1 MFAFLC
7 NSSGLIVEAEIRVQR
22 YLRSLKN
29 SLRLFLHAIFVV
41 SFYRTAL
48 KTQEGRTHGKPF
60 YFPCGEGML
69 VKANQMKSVS

>member
-7 NSSGLIVEAEIRVQR
+7 DFSGLIVEAEIRVQR

-29 SLRLFLHAIFVV
+29 SHRLNLHAVVFV
-41 SFYRTAL
+41 SFFRIVF
-48 KTQEGRTHGKPF
+48 KTQEGRRHGKPF

-69 VKANQMKSVS
+69 VKANQMERVS